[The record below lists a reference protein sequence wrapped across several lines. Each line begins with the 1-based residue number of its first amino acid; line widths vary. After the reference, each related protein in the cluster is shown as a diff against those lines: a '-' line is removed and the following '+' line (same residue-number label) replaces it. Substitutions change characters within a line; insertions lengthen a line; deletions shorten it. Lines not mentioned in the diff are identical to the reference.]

1 MRPRAARPPGALLP
15 IAVVAFLTACD
26 SSVDRLRITTCR
38 RTLPAL
44 VASDLSPRLLHVGRG
59 SAPDSVRVDYALGQ
73 RQHRIDCLFDGGAGL
88 IGVRMD
94 HKAVSGGALFMLKKY
109 YLETLDSE
117 ANDPAPAR

>member
-1 MRPRAARPPGALLP
+1 MCRRAVIGPAALLLL
-15 IAVVAFLTACD
+15 VAPFLAGCD
-26 SSVDRLRITTCR
+26 SSIDRQRITTCR

-44 VASDLSPRLLHVGRG
+44 VASDLPPRLLHVGRG
-59 SAPDSVRVDYALGQ
+59 SAPTACASITLWANASTASTACSTR
-73 RQHRIDCLFDGGAGL
+73 RAGL

-117 ANDPAPAR
+117 ANDPVLAR

>member
-1 MRPRAARPPGALLP
+1 MPPRAPRAPGTLLL
-15 IAVVAFLTACD
+15 IVLVSSLAGCD

-44 VASDLSPRLLHVGRG
+44 VASDLTPRLLHVGRG
-59 SAPDSVRVDYALGQ
+59 SAPDSVRVDYAVGQ

-88 IGVRMD
+88 IGVRLD

-109 YLETLDSE
+109 YLETFDSE
-117 ANDPAPAR
+117 ANDPAPVR

>member
-1 MRPRAARPPGALLP
+1 MPPRAARAPVALLP
-15 IAVVAFLTACD
+15 IVIVCVLAGCD

-88 IGVRMD
+88 IGLRLD

-117 ANDPAPAR
+117 ANDPAPPR